1 MVVVLVE
8 REVGR
13 EKKNWVFERK
23 KEISSSEEQ
32 RNHISSSCVR
42 VETVSGRAVCGH
54 ALIEDL
60 HSV

>member
-32 RNHISSSCVR
+32 RNHISSSCV
-42 VETVSGRAVCGH
+42 
-54 ALIEDL
+54 
-60 HSV
+60 